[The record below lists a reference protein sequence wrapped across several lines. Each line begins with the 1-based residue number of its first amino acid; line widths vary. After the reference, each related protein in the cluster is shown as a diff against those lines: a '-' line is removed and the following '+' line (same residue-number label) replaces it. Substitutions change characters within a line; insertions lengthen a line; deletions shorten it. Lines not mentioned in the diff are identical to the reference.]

1 MSDVADAAAR
11 RSGKGNLIFF
21 SSNGILAW
29 LETSVKRC
37 YNAYMIKYIFI
48 LGKTPK
54 LSIAEI
60 KAVVPQLKIIQTDD
74 YYLLGESQRFDCQEI
89 LNRLGGTVK
98 IGIYLGP
105 KIAEGPILGAAASKE
120 PGQRFNFGF
129 SFYGAKP
136 AGPGM
141 KIKKLLQEQGIGAR
155 LVTSREPV
163 LSSVIVKK
171 EKCQDY
177 LVGSGWFGV
186 TCAVQDFRGYGEL
199 DYGRPKADAF
209 SGMLPPKLAKI
220 MLNLSGVGPNDA
232 LLDPFCGSGTV
243 LNSALE
249 RGCRDLLGCDLSEK
263 AVLNAQKNADWLIGK
278 LKIKD
283 QKLKIFVSD
292 ARKLSTKLPAG
303 SIKAIVTEPFLGQ
316 PIKGNEKEGTI
327 KKIAAEVE
335 ELYSAAAGEFKKV
348 LQAGGRVVL
357 VVPQWH
363 VAGKIYKFD
372 IATIIKQ
379 AGFRRLDSND
389 LIYGRPEQKVW
400 RQIVIFEK

>member
-1 MSDVADAAAR
+1 
-11 RSGKGNLIFF
+11 
-21 SSNGILAW
+21 
-29 LETSVKRC
+29 
-37 YNAYMIKYIFI
+37 MIKYIFI

-249 RGCRDLLGCDLSEK
+249 RGCRDLLGSDLSEK
-263 AVLNAQKNADWLIGK
+263 AVLNAQKNADWLIEK
-278 LKIKD
+278 LRIKNYE
-283 QKLKIFVSD
+283 LKIFNCDVRQLSQ
-292 ARKLSTKLPAG
+292 KLAKN
-303 SIKAIVTEPFLGQ
+303 SIAAIVTEPFLGQ